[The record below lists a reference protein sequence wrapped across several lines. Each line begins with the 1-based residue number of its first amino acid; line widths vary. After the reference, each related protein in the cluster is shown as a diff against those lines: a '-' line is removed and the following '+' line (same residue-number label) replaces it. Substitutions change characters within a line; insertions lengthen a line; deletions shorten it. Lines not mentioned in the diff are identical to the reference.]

1 MRVPARFMTS
11 TPRPPRWRKALA
23 WKSVSSRGSGDALG
37 AEGVDQQHVAARL
50 GLAQPAHAVGVEHA
64 KAGVVRRHAE
74 MPAQRD
80 HVGVDLH
87 HGQLRRQVA
96 VAEVRQ
102 RAAAGRSCRSGRAAR
117 IEQQEGHHRARVG
130 EHERGQVGDVH
141 HALHAAGLKLA
152 QRTQAAVLE
161 HEGLAVVARDQ
172 AGGERGG
179 SLPAARAGT
188 RPGLGG
194 KGLGNSRRL
203 HRIGGG
209 AAGVQGRSWRPARVA
224 SLRAS
229 PASVPDAR
237 LEPADLGVP
246 RGRRSSAATGGTL
259 GVRCPSPASPPGL
272 EAAGMATRLVIAIR
286 PIATSAKFH
295 TKGSE
300 PIRRT
305 SPSPARLAEDQQA
318 CGVVVL

>member
-1 MRVPARFMTS
+1 MEVGVEQG
-11 TPRPPRWRKALA
+11 L
-23 WKSVSSRGSGDALG
+23 GDALG

-64 KAGVVRRHAE
+64 KAGVVRGHAE

-87 HGQLRRQVA
+87 YGQLGRRQVA

-102 RAAAGRSCRSGRAAR
+102 RAAAEADHADPARAR

-130 EHERGQVGDVH
+130 EHERGRVGDVH
-141 HALHAAGLKLA
+141 HALHVAEAEV

-179 SLPAARAGT
+179 VAAGRLEQAHQA
-188 RPGLGG
+188 GLGG
-194 KGLGNSRRL
+194 EGAGELEEAV

-209 AAGVQGRSWRPARVA
+209 AAGPVRDARGVRPGWRRCGRLQPQSQMPGS
-224 SLRAS
+224 SLLRISGYSRAS
-229 PASVPDAR
+229 KLGSLPAAR
-237 LEPADLGVP
+237 WAL
-246 RGRRSSAATGGTL
+246 
-259 GVRCPSPASPPGL
+259 
-272 EAAGMATRLVIAIR
+272 
-286 PIATSAKFH
+286 
-295 TKGSE
+295 
-300 PIRRT
+300 
-305 SPSPARLAEDQQA
+305 
-318 CGVVVL
+318 